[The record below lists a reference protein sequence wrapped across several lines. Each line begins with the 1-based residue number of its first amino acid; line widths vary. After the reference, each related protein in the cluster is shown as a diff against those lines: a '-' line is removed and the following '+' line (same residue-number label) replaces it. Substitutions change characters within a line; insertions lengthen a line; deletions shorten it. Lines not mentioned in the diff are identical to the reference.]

1 MKKQLF
7 LTILITLIFITS
19 LSALEVNLNYDKDQI
34 KFKKIRDYDYVEYAD
49 LSNTIQ
55 TGAPSLPVDAS
66 QLSIPPGKEIEEIEI
81 IKAKSTTLEGEFNL
95 YPAQPP
101 TVLSK
106 SNDEIEFVPQDEKYY
121 ESKSLFPENIVE
133 KGKRGY
139 ISGYNIA
146 SLLIHPFQYDPAAN
160 RIKFYSNIQVK
171 VSLREVDDKD
181 RSIAVSKRTK
191 FAEEYLKEEV
201 KKFVDN
207 PAELKSYLRNPNSNK
222 SVRLPDEEHLY
233 VIITSDDLVDEF
245 QALAGWKNKKG
256 LSAEIV
262 TTDWIY
268 DEYSGVD
275 NAAKIRN
282 FIKDAY
288 QNWGTLWLL
297 LGGDTQVIPDRKAF
311 AFDCEYGDY
320 EDNYLPCDLYY
331 SDLDGSWNE
340 NGNDIY
346 GEVEDDIDMYPD
358 VFVGRAPVE
367 NSSEAIAFVDKIL
380 TYEKNPP
387 EDYVE
392 EMLYLAMVLWWDP
405 YTDSGIGKDFIDSM
419 YVPSRFDPIEKLY
432 ESQGNETYENVMDA
446 LNNGK
451 NFVNHDGHAWW
462 NVMGIG
468 TDHLTNNDMD
478 ILTNGPKYSVLY
490 SIGCWP
496 AAIDYDCIAEHFLT
510 NPDGGGVAFVGNSRY
525 GWGSPGNPVYGYS
538 DRFDQEFYHQIF
550 DNDVTTIGNTV
561 GAIKTTYIPFS
572 AQENVFRWCEYEI
585 NLLGDPTMP
594 IWTRETQELTV
605 NYPDTIPMGDNQCNI
620 TVNYDGQPV
629 EDALVCL
636 MSEEQ
641 EIYAKDYTDI
651 NGQISLPIEVTNPS
665 HDISIT
671 VTGKNF
677 IPMEGSIKI
686 DADQTFLQISHFS
699 LNDSE
704 SNHIEPGD
712 TVLMDITVKNFGED
726 DVSNLNLSLTTNND
740 KINFIDSLESIAS
753 IPANDSM
760 QIADAFEFIG
770 SAEIDNAETV
780 YLTYT
785 INSGDEM
792 WQNVLGIVGAKAKL
806 QYYTHEISDSL
817 GNNNGIAEPG
827 ELVNPNLILQNK
839 GLLTGDE
846 VTVTLNTNS
855 PYLSI
860 PYCAWS
866 YGDISPAGFAA
877 QKLEVGINSNCPFPL
892 FPKIYL
898 NIYTNNNTIVDSFL
912 LAVGEVGFADDMES
926 GTASWSHSG
935 NNDLWHQTYYKSMSG
950 DYSWYCGDSLTHR
963 YVNNMNASLTS
974 EDIVLDENSVLS
986 FWCWYDFPNYGTDG
1000 MYVEVKADNEW
1011 QTLDFIGSG
1020 GALGTLTTGNDWLPY
1035 EYDLSQYSAGSEV
1048 KIRFRMFSNDAE
1060 IGKGT
1065 YIDDVLVTKE
1075 NEVINPDFYADVLF
1089 GDKPLEVQFFDETTS
1104 LSDSITSWYWDFGDG
1119 ETSSQSSPVHS
1130 YTEIGKKTVKLTVT
1144 DKFGFTAT
1152 QKKYN
1157 YIDVASGGGNV
1168 VYVAADGSGDY
1179 KNLYQG
1185 INNIYDGDTLL
1196 IADGTYGGSMN
1207 KNLDLEGKNI
1217 VIISEDGSDNCILDG
1232 ENAGFAFTLENSEST
1247 VIQGLTFKNFYNPT
1261 DGGAIHSENSSLH
1274 LENCVFDSCS
1284 SDGNGGVAYLSG
1296 GENVVIKN
1304 NEFMNA
1310 EASYGGAIVSY
1321 EVDSLLV
1328 NNNTFENNFG
1338 QKGAAIYLNAN
1349 NNAIIDSTDFITNE
1363 SGSMGGAL
1371 FSKNCLNLFIN
1382 HNYFNSNIAEN
1393 GAAAYFSADSV
1404 AYQVDVNNSVF
1415 ENNSAD
1421 QYGGGIYSLSQTGS
1435 IKNSIFHGN
1444 NSIRGG
1450 GVALEGSSD
1459 FETENCLFIGNSVI
1473 GNTGFGGG
1481 FYVYDSDCSITNCTF
1496 SENYAQN
1503 YGSGAMV
1510 YSGTLNIHNSIL
1522 WADSIAPEITKLNS
1536 DVEVT
1541 YCNVQDGYQGTGN
1554 IEINPEFVD
1563 PDQMNYELAS
1573 TSSCIDTG
1581 CNDYVIC
1588 DNDLAG
1594 NERIWDGDDDGEAIV
1609 DMGCY
1614 EYGAPP
1620 VSIDEP
1626 QENEPVLLSV
1636 KNYPNPFTVQETMNI
1651 EFALAQPQN
1660 IEISVYN
1667 ILGQKVKN
1675 ITEKYFSQGNYTVK
1689 WNGKNKDAQKV
1700 SSGIYFYKI
1709 KTDNSSFVRKMLLI
1723 R

>member
-1 MKKQLF
+1 MKKPVL
-7 LTILITLIFITS
+7 LTIMITLIFITS
-19 LSALEVNLNYDKDQI
+19 INALEISLNYDINKI
-34 KFKKIRDYDYVEYAD
+34 KFREIRNYDYIEYGD
-49 LSNTIQ
+49 LTNTIQ
-55 TGAPSLPVDAS
+55 TGAPSLPRDAS
-66 QLSIPPGKEIEEIEI
+66 KLSIPPGKEIAK
-81 IKAKSTTLEGEFNL
+81 IKITNTESTFLDKAFNI

-106 SNDEIEFVPQDEKYY
+106 KESEVNFVQPVDKYY
-121 ESKSLFPENIVE
+121 KSKNLFPENIVE

-139 ISGYNIA
+139 LSGYNIA
-146 SLLIHPFQYDPAAN
+146 SLLIHPFQYDPAI
-160 RIKFYSNIQVK
+160 RQVKFYSKITVNI
-171 VSLREVDDKD
+171 SLRNVVDQTAKITK
-181 RSIAVSKRTK
+181 RSKL
-191 FAEEYLKEEV
+191 AEDYLTNKV
-201 KKFVDN
+201 RKLVDN
-207 PAELKSYLRNPNSNK
+207 PQDLRSYNYNVNSNK
-222 SVRLPDEEHLY
+222 SNKLPDEEYLY
-233 VIITSDDLVDEF
+233 VIITSEDLVPEF
-245 QALAGWKNKKG
+245 GDLANWKNKKG
-256 LSAEIV
+256 FSAELV
-262 TTDWIY
+262 TAEWIY

-288 QNWGTLWLL
+288 QNWGTLWVL

-367 NSSEAIAFVDKIL
+367 NSSEASAFVDKVI

-387 EDYVE
+387 EDYAK

-405 YTDSGIGKDFIDSM
+405 YTDSGIGKDLIDSL
-419 YVPSRFDPIEKLY
+419 YVPPRFDPIEKLY
-432 ESQGNETYENVMDA
+432 QSQGNETYENVMTA

-468 TDHLTNNDMD
+468 DGHLTNNDMD

-496 AAIDYDCIAEHFLT
+496 AAFDYDCIAEHFLT

-550 DNDVTTIGNTV
+550 DKGINTIGNTV
-561 GAIKTTYIPFS
+561 GAIKSTYIPFS
-572 AQENVFRWCEYEI
+572 GQENVFRWCEYEI
-585 NLLGDPTMP
+585 NLLGDPTLP
-594 IWTRETQELTV
+594 IWTDEPRELTV
-605 NYPDTIPMGDNQCNI
+605 NYPDTIPLGNNQCNI
-620 TVNYDGQPV
+620 TVNHDAQPV
-629 EDALVCL
+629 ENALVCL
-636 MSEEQ
+636 MAQ
-641 EIYAKDYTDI
+641 QQGIYVTGYTGI
-651 NGQISLPIEVTNPS
+651 NGQLSLPIEVTDPS
-665 HDISIT
+665 KDISIT

-677 IPMEGSIKI
+677 IPVEGAIKV
-686 DADQTFLQISHFS
+686 DTDQTYIQISDFS
-699 LNDSE
+699 LNGSI
-704 SNHIEPGD
+704 SNLIEPGD
-712 TVLMDITVKNFGED
+712 TALVDITVKNFGSNP
-726 DVSNLNLSLTTNND
+726 VSNLNLTLETTSD
-740 KINFIDSLESIAS
+740 KVTFLDSLESIATIAS
-753 IPANDSM
+753 NDSV
-760 QIADAFEFIG
+760 QLAGAFEFIG
-770 SAEIDNAETV
+770 SNEIKNEETIYLNYQISSAEEIWD
-780 YLTYT
+780 
-785 INSGDEM
+785 G
-792 WQNVLGIVGAKAKL
+792 VLGIVGAEAKIS
-806 QYYTHEISDSL
+806 YYTHEISDSM
-817 GNNNGIAEPG
+817 GNDNGIAEPG
-827 ELVNPNLILQNK
+827 EFVNPNLILQNK
-839 GLLTGDE
+839 GLISADD
-846 VTVTLNTNS
+846 VTVTLSTDS

-866 YGDISPAGFAA
+866 FDKITPEDYSAEY
-877 QKLEVGINSNCPFPL
+877 LEVGIDSNCPTPL
-892 FPKIYL
+892 FPILYLHIYK
-898 NIYTNNNTIVDSFL
+898 NGTTTIDSFI
-912 LAVGEVGFADDMES
+912 LAVGEIGFEDDMES
-926 GTASWSHSG
+926 GTDNWTHSG
-935 NNDLWHQTYYKSMSG
+935 ENDLWHQTYFKSMSG

-963 YVNNMNASLTS
+963 YVNNMNASLIS

-1000 MYVEVKADNEW
+1000 MYVEVKEGNEW
-1011 QTLDFIGSG
+1011 ETLDFIGSG

-1035 EYDLSQYSAGSEV
+1035 EYNLSQYPAGTEV
-1048 KIRFRMFSNDAE
+1048 KIRFRMFSNEGE

-1065 YIDDVLVTKE
+1065 YIDDVTVTKE
-1075 NEVINPDFYADVLF
+1075 NNVITPNFYADVLF
-1089 GDKPLEVQFFDETTS
+1089 GDKPLQVQFFDETTS
-1104 LSDSITSWYWDFGDG
+1104 ISDSIASWYWQFGDG
-1119 ETSSQSSPVHS
+1119 ETSTEQSPSHIYNV
-1130 YTEIGKKTVKLTVT
+1130 IGKKTVKLTVT
-1144 DKFGFTAT
+1144 DEFGFTASRP
-1152 QKKYN
+1152 KYN

-1168 VYVAADGSGDY
+1168 VYIAADGSGDY
-1179 KNLYQG
+1179 TNLYQG
-1185 INNIYDGDTLL
+1185 INHVYDGDTLL

-1207 KNLDLEGKNI
+1207 KNLDLEGKNVYI
-1217 VIISEDGSDNCILDG
+1217 TSENGNEDCILDG
-1232 ENAGFAFTLENSEST
+1232 DNAGFAFALKNSEST
-1247 VIQGLTFKNFYNPT
+1247 VINGLTFKNFYNPT
-1261 DGGAIHSENSSLH
+1261 DGGTIYGENSSLH

-1284 SDGNGGVAYLSG
+1284 AAGNGGAIYIDG
-1296 GENVVIKN
+1296 GENLGFKN
-1304 NEFMNA
+1304 NQFTA
-1310 EASYGGAIVSY
+1310 LEASYGGALAVGG
-1321 EVDSLLV
+1321 VDSTWV
-1328 NNNTFENNFG
+1328 INNSFG
-1338 QKGAAIYLNAN
+1338 SNIAQKGAAIYLNN
-1349 NNAIIDSTDFITNE
+1349 NTNIIIDSSDFVSNE

-1371 FSKNCLNLFIN
+1371 FSKNCVNLVIN
-1382 HNYFNSNIAEN
+1382 HSEFNDNIAEN
-1393 GAAAYFSADSV
+1393 GAAAYFNADS
-1404 AYQVDVNNSVF
+1404 AAFQVTVDNSIF
-1415 ENNSAD
+1415 ENNSAS
-1421 QYGGGIYSLSQTGS
+1421 QYGGGIYSLSQAGL
-1435 IKNSIFHGN
+1435 IKNSVFHGN

-1481 FYVYDSDCSITNCTF
+1481 FYVYDSDCSIKNCTF
-1496 SENYAQN
+1496 SKNYAQN

-1536 DVEVT
+1536 DVEVS
-1541 YCNVQDGYQGTGN
+1541 YSNVEDGYQGTGN
-1554 IEINPEFVD
+1554 INLNPLFED
-1563 PDQMNYELAS
+1563 PDQINYELTSAS
-1573 TSSCIDTG
+1573 PCIDAG
-1581 CNDYVIC
+1581 WNSYVNS
-1588 DNDLAG
+1588 DTDLAG
-1594 NERIWDGDDDGEAIV
+1594 NERIWDGDDDGEPIV

-1620 VSIDEP
+1620 FIVDEP
-1626 QENEPVLLSV
+1626 QPDEPVLLSV